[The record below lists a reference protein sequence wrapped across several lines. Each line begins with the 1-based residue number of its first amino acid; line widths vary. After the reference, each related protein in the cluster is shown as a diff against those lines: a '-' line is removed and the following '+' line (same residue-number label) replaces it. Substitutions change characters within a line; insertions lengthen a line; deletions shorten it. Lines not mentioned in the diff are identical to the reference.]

1 MSTKVKNKKETSK
14 DTTYNSDVTKHDLEV
29 LGQNHIHGDGG
40 DDQQLKERAQKIDFS
55 GKNLD
60 VPGSTK
66 AKKGN
71 GPSNLKDEE
80 NKLHSQGGDSNENL
94 ERDDASK
101 GSRIDLIKKSL

>member
-1 MSTKVKNKKETSK
+1 MDAEKKKETGNSK
-14 DTTYNSDVTKHDLEV
+14 DTTYNSDITKHDLEV
-29 LGQNHIHGDGG
+29 LGQDNIHGDGG

-66 AKKGN
+66 AKKGQ
-71 GPSNLKDEE
+71 GPNKLNDEE

-101 GSRIDLIKKSL
+101 G